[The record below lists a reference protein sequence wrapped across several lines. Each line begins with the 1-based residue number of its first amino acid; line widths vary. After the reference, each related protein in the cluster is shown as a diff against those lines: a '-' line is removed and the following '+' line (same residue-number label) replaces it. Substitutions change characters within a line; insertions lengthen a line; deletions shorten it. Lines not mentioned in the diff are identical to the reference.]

1 MNYIDLESIGSDPEL
16 IRKNR
21 RVTSIAQTYTKKVAE
36 DREQIDQ
43 ALKAG
48 LTLSAHTLISAGYAD
63 SAKAAFTE
71 LNEQDN

>member
-1 MNYIDLESIGSDPEL
+1 MTYINLEAIGSDPEL

-21 RVTSIAQTYTKKVAE
+21 RINSIAKTYTKKVAE